1 MNQRP
6 KNPKGV
12 RRRLLMKLYEA
23 YFKNPLDM
31 LSPQDI
37 MEDGVLTREDLLSS
51 VYYLSDRQLIE
62 MMIGYNPPMFAAA
75 RITAKGIDLVENHY
89 EFNLMF
95 PPDADEATTETVEL
109 PILVERLVEEADFSA
124 LDGEARKC
132 LLRDVQ
138 YLRDELSRPESRW
151 RLHVITS
158 LIEWI
163 EGPFKGHDEG
173 LPSLAKIREILDSR
187 LR

>member
-1 MNQRP
+1 MP
-6 KNPKGV
+6 KNPKSV
-12 RRRLLMKLYEA
+12 RRRLLMTLYEA

-37 MEDGVLTREDLLSS
+37 MEGGTLTREDLLSS
-51 VYYLSDRQLIE
+51 AYYLSDRQLIE

-89 EFNLMF
+89 EFNLLF
-95 PPDADEATTETVEL
+95 PPEAGETSSEVVEL
-109 PILVERLVEEADFSA
+109 PILMERLVEEADFSA

-151 RLHVITS
+151 RLNVIAS

-163 EGPFKGHDEG
+163 GGPFQGQHEA
-173 LPSLAKIREILDSR
+173 LPSLSRIKELLDSK